1 MNSNEIPL
9 NYFYRE
15 YSQNYRKIVLERQA
29 QLLKDGIKSY
39 YINLIEE
46 KMPMME
52 KAIMEVCIEYIR
64 ICNLEIELLPNNVF
78 ELLLLILERSK
89 LTTYQQNPLF
99 SIDLICAGYLEM
111 IGARRPV
118 LSSSKKMMSNIM

>member
-1 MNSNEIPL
+1 MNSNAIPL

-15 YSQNYRKIVLERQA
+15 YSQNYRKIVLERQV

-39 YINLIEE
+39 HVYLIE
-46 KMPMME
+46 KKKMME
-52 KAIMEVCIEYIR
+52 KAIMEACFDYIR
-64 ICNLEIELLPNNVF
+64 ICDLEIELLSNNVF

>member
-1 MNSNEIPL
+1 
-9 NYFYRE
+9 
-15 YSQNYRKIVLERQA
+15 
-29 QLLKDGIKSY
+29 
-39 YINLIEE
+39 
-46 KMPMME
+46 MME
-52 KAIMEVCIEYIR
+52 KAIMEACFDYIR
-64 ICNLEIELLPNNVF
+64 ICDLEIELLSNNVF

-111 IGARRPV
+111 IDARRPV

>member
-1 MNSNEIPL
+1 MRLLFFAFLLFLLLSWFIQQRNL
-9 NYFYRE
+9 F
-15 YSQNYRKIVLERQA
+15 
-29 QLLKDGIKSY
+29 LKDGIKSY
-39 YINLIEE
+39 HVYLIE
-46 KMPMME
+46 KKKMME
-52 KAIMEVCIEYIR
+52 KAIMEACFDYIR
-64 ICNLEIELLPNNVF
+64 ICDLEIELLSNNVF

>member
-15 YSQNYRKIVLERQA
+15 YSQNYRKIVLERQV
-29 QLLKDGIKSY
+29 QLLKDSIKSY
-39 YINLIEE
+39 HVYLIE
-46 KMPMME
+46 KKKMME
-52 KAIMEVCIEYIR
+52 KAIMEACFDYIR
-64 ICNLEIELLPNNVF
+64 ICDLEIELLSNNVF

>member
-1 MNSNEIPL
+1 
-9 NYFYRE
+9 
-15 YSQNYRKIVLERQA
+15 
-29 QLLKDGIKSY
+29 
-39 YINLIEE
+39 
-46 KMPMME
+46 MME
-52 KAIMEVCIEYIR
+52 KAIMEACFDYIR
-64 ICNLEIELLPNNVF
+64 ICDLEIELLPKNVF